1 MVTFMKKILLSVIV
15 LLSILTSF
23 IGCNFKISEDFETK
37 ELKRPDVEEDTSG
50 MIIRLAVPTS
60 PVNSILIY
68 RYEKEDS
75 SKATVDSAYKMKQ
88 SDIIGFINV
97 SKLSQSDNI
106 TYYFNDKNIENEK
119 EYQYRARYTY
129 TDTTIQYSKWSNSIL
144 AKNEYEPTT
153 NSDST
158 IELLFDKNDMKLT
171 IPSDYVKKVDEDNQN
186 YEYSII
192 FRARQNASNNN
203 EITQLFALSSETIL
217 LTKTLPKAFLEA
229 EGGLWID
236 GIIQN
241 SYLAF
246 KTEEIQEDDFTKE
259 IKIPTKIGF
268 SKKIPVSIDEK
279 TSTKDDGVQII
290 EEKIQY
296 DDNSS
301 GIDFSKQVVKFQ

>member
-1 MVTFMKKILLSVIV
+1 MKKILLFVIV
-15 LLSILTSF
+15 LLSIFT
-23 IGCNFKISEDFETK
+23 GCNFKISGDFETG

-50 MIIRLAVPTS
+50 MVIRFAVPTK
-60 PVNSILIY
+60 PVNSILVY
-68 RYEKEDS
+68 RYENENSSTSNADS
-75 SKATVDSAYKMKQ
+75 SYKMKE

-158 IELLFDKNDMKLT
+158 IELLFDKNDMELT

-217 LTKTLPKAFLEA
+217 LTKTLPKVFLESD
-229 EGGLWID
+229 GGLWID

-268 SKKIPVSIDEK
+268 SKKIPVSIDGK

-301 GIDFSKQVVKFQ
+301 GIDFSKKVVKFQ